1 MSRTT
6 EQALALFSDNFNC
19 AQAVL
24 AACGGPLG
32 LPRKTALR
40 VAGPFGAGIGRMG
53 GTCGAVSGAYMA
65 IGLKYA
71 RTGRGAKEDTAKE
84 KGYALAR
91 EFTARFTQRHQ
102 STICRELLG
111 CDLSTPEGMQRAKD
125 QKLFATICPN
135 LVRDAVEI
143 VDDLLANAQTPNTR
157 A

>member
-1 MSRTT
+1 MSRNA
-6 EQALALFSDNFNC
+6 EHALALFSQNYNC
-19 AQAVL
+19 AQSVL

-32 LPRKTALR
+32 LPRETALR

-53 GTCGAVSGAYMA
+53 GTCGAVSGAFMA

-71 RTGRGAKEDTAKE
+71 RTGPDEDAAKE

-91 EFTARFTQRHQ
+91 EFAARFTQRHK

-111 CDLSTPEGMQRAKD
+111 CDLSTPEGMRCAKE
-125 QKLFATICPN
+125 QKLFTTLCPA

-143 VDDLLANAQTPNTR
+143 VDDLLAQPQ
-157 A
+157 